1 MATRITL
8 SMPPEAAV
16 KLVEL
21 RTDVA
26 LGDAK
31 AIAFARELKE
41 RFEVDVESIRF
52 VSVVENAEG

>member
-8 SMPPEAAV
+8 SMPPAAAA
-16 KLVEL
+16 KLIEL

-26 LGDAK
+26 IGDTK

-41 RFEVDVESIRF
+41 RFGVDVESIRF
-52 VSVVENAEG
+52 VSVEEGIEG